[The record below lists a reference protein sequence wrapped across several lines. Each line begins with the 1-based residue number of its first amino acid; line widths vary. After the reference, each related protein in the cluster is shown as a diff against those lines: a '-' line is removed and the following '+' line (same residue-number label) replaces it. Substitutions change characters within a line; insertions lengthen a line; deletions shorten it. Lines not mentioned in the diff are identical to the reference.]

1 MKPKTENCDE
11 PKRAKYK
18 KPGLTGYGSI
28 AQLTLTASGKFS
40 DNNQNNC
47 NHNQN
52 DAQAGIP
59 CS

>member
-1 MKPKTENCDE
+1 
-11 PKRAKYK
+11 
-18 KPGLTGYGSI
+18 LTGYGSI